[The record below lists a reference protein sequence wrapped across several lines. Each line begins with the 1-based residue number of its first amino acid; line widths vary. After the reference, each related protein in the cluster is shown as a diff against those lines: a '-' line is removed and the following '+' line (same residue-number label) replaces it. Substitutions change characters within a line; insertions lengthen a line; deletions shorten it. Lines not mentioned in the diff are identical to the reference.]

1 MFPTNLSVTLLC
13 KVLARITEKKRSV
26 GDISWNLPRLIE
38 HVDLSS
44 DTLDALR
51 HGLTELAIEGVAW
64 NEKQWPHLASK
75 RQSLL
80 PALAATCVRQIQNG
94 IATPEVMRSTAI
106 ALRLAE
112 REYDHTE
119 PAKRL
124 AAALPGL
131 PSDARRLIFEAEDTF
146 LQAHQQQMDSAKRY
160 ARLAF
165 RRPGMHLGAADA
177 VWVLASLAN
186 RGRSADDR
194 AMML

>member
-1 MFPTNLSVTLLC
+1 
-13 KVLARITEKKRSV
+13 
-26 GDISWNLPRLIE
+26 
-38 HVDLSS
+38 
-44 DTLDALR
+44 
-51 HGLTELAIEGVAW
+51 
-64 NEKQWPHLASK
+64 
-75 RQSLL
+75 
-80 PALAATCVRQIQNG
+80 
-94 IATPEVMRSTAI
+94 MRSTAI

-119 PAKRL
+119 PAKRF

-131 PSDARRLIFEAEDTF
+131 PSDVRRLIFEAEDTF

-177 VWVLASLAN
+177 VWVLASLAD

-194 AMML
+194 AMMLEAAIRIRDDNVEWTDHLAALKPHVADLPDLLKSLDRLAQPRKPSPEELRWQREDARRLQR